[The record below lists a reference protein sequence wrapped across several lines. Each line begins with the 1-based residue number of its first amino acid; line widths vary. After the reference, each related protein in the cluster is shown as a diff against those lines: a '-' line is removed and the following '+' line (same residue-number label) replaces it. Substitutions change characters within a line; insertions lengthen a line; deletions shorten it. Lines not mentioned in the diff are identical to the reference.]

1 MALSKGLNGLVPAR
15 MRGSGANSGGTTRYR
30 IANTFATNMF
40 SGDVVKLGSGGT
52 VEVITTTTD
61 HVIGVLQGVEY
72 VDPVSRQ
79 PIFGR
84 YWPASTSSV
93 DATPY
98 ATVMDNPASTYTIQA
113 DATVTAGDVGM
124 NYTVTLGAGSTM
136 TGRSG
141 FGLKVAGRAATT
153 AMLQVIGLSNV
164 PDNAF
169 GDVNPRVEVRL
180 VQHVDSYT
188 SAAR

>member
-1 MALSKGLNGLVPAR
+1 

>member
-1 MALSKGLNGLVPAR
+1 
-15 MRGSGANSGGTTRYR
+15 
-30 IANTFATNMF
+30 
-40 SGDVVKLGSGGT
+40 
-52 VEVITTTTD
+52 
-61 HVIGVLQGVEY
+61 
-72 VDPVSRQ
+72 
-79 PIFGR
+79 
-84 YWPASTSSV
+84 
-93 DATPY
+93 
-98 ATVMDNPASTYTIQA
+98 MDNPASTYTIQA